1 MNDFFDISGFAL
13 HQYAW
18 LALGGVLFCISLI
31 FHFKEKN
38 RFALF
43 FLFCTALSLFIF
55 AALLDPYLNLWDE
68 RIHALVAKNSM
79 DNLLKPEF
87 FQYPY
92 VPECNYLNWTSAH
105 IWLHKQPLFIWQMA
119 LSMKL
124 FGVNEFALRLPS
136 VLMAAGSVLIG
147 YRISKLL
154 INEKVGYYTAIAITF
169 SWFLIN
175 LVSGYEGIEH
185 NDVCFFFYVSASL
198 WSFMEYI
205 HSNRKWKWVILIGIF
220 AGCAVLTK
228 WLTGLLI
235 FFTWGVYILATYGFK
250 IKQWKW
256 THILTAVL
264 ICFVI
269 FVPWQI
275 YILEHYNTAAVFEYQ
290 YNSKHLFE
298 QIEGQNTHF
307 FFHFERIPYL
317 YLGYKQFTADG
328 LSLANN
334 NIVGIINTL
343 IMVFGMVR
351 LLFFIKKRNL
361 KITIIATITFIYL
374 FFSLATTKMPAYT
387 FMIGMF
393 WFLSLGMFIDFM
405 IQWISH
411 FFRKPVTR
419 NIVQAV
425 FLIFFAFYML
435 NFTRIRNQHTDDTIW
450 RKDMIANKATF
461 LRIKKQLPTNAIV
474 FNLRGSGIYGHN
486 GQYIEASF
494 YIDRDVYPLPPKEET
509 IKLLKSKGFIPVYI
523 SYHPLPDYI
532 LNDPDAI
539 FIKEEIFNDL

>member
-1 MNDFFDISGFAL
+1 MIDFFDISGFAL

-18 LALGGVLFCISLI
+18 LALGGVLFCVSLF
-31 FHFKEKN
+31 FHLKEKN

-43 FLFCTALSLFIF
+43 FLLCTALSLFIF

-87 FQYPY
+87 FQHPY
-92 VPECNYLNWTSAH
+92 VTECNYLNWTSAH

-124 FGVNEFALRLPS
+124 FGVNEFAVRLPS

-147 YRISKLL
+147 YRIGKLL
-154 INEKVGYYTAIAITF
+154 INEKVAYYTAISITF
-169 SWFLIN
+169 SWFLLN

-198 WSFMEYI
+198 WSFIEYI
-205 HSNRKWKWVILIGIF
+205 QSNRKWKWVIWIGFF

-228 WLTGLLI
+228 WLTGLLV

-256 THILTAVL
+256 THILTAVV
-264 ICFVI
+264 ICSII
-269 FVPWQI
+269 FIPWQI
-275 YILEHYNTAAVFEYQ
+275 YIITHYYDAALFEYQ

-307 FFHFERIPYL
+307 FFHFEKIPYL
-317 YLGYKQFTADG
+317 YLGHKQLTPEGTTSLRTLVIILNAVILIFG
-328 LSLANN
+328 LS
-334 NIVGIINTL
+334 
-343 IMVFGMVR
+343 R
-351 LLFFIKKRNL
+351 LVFFIKKRNIR
-361 KITIIATITFIYL
+361 ITILSTLLFIYL
-374 FFSLATTKMPAYT
+374 FFSFATTKMPAYT
-387 FMIGMF
+387 LIIGMI
-393 WFLSLGMFIDFM
+393 WFISLGMFIDFIMQCISLWVRKKSIKMM
-405 IQWISH
+405 IQT
-411 FFRKPVTR
+411 FFLLL
-419 NIVQAV
+419 
-425 FLIFFAFYML
+425 FSFYML

-450 RKDMIANKATF
+450 RQDMITNKATF
-461 LRIKKQLPTNAIV
+461 LRIKEQLPPNAIV

-494 YIDRDVYPLPPKEET
+494 YIDRDVYPLPPKKET
-509 IKLLKSKGFIPVYI
+509 IQTLKSKGFIPVYI
-523 SYHPLPDYI
+523 SKHPLPDYI

-539 FIKEEIFNDL
+539 FIDEEILNDL

>member
-1 MNDFFDISGFAL
+1 MIDFFDISGFAL

-18 LALGGVLFCISLI
+18 LALGGVLFCVSLF
-31 FHFKEKN
+31 FHFKEHDKV
-38 RFALF
+38 ALF
-43 FLFCTALSLFIF
+43 FLVCTAFSIFIF
-55 AALLDPYLNLWDE
+55 GALLDPYLNLWDE

-87 FQYPY
+87 FQHPY
-92 VPECNYLNWTSAH
+92 VTECNYLNWTSAH

-124 FGVNEFALRLPS
+124 FGVNEFAVRLPS

-147 YRISKLL
+147 YRIGKLL
-154 INEKVGYYTAIAITF
+154 INEKVAYYTAISITF
-169 SWFLIN
+169 SWFLLN

-198 WSFMEYI
+198 WSFIEYI
-205 HSNRKWKWVILIGIF
+205 QSNRKWKWVIWIGFF

-228 WLTGLLI
+228 WLTGLLV

-256 THILTAVL
+256 THILTAVV
-264 ICFVI
+264 ICSII
-269 FVPWQI
+269 FIPWQI
-275 YILEHYNTAAVFEYQ
+275 YIITHYYDAALFEYQ

-307 FFHFERIPYL
+307 FFHFEKIPYL
-317 YLGYKQFTADG
+317 YLGHKQLTPEGTTSLRTLVIILNAVILIFG
-328 LSLANN
+328 LS
-334 NIVGIINTL
+334 
-343 IMVFGMVR
+343 R
-351 LLFFIKKRNL
+351 LVFFIKKRNIR
-361 KITIIATITFIYL
+361 ITILSTLLFIYL
-374 FFSLATTKMPAYT
+374 FFSFATTKMPAYT
-387 FMIGMF
+387 LIIGMI
-393 WFLSLGMFIDFM
+393 WFISLGMFIDFIMQYISLWLRKKSIKMM
-405 IQWISH
+405 IQT
-411 FFRKPVTR
+411 FFLLL
-419 NIVQAV
+419 
-425 FLIFFAFYML
+425 FSFYML

-450 RKDMIANKATF
+450 RQDMITNKATF
-461 LRIKKQLPTNAIV
+461 LRIKEQLPPNAIV

-509 IKLLKSKGFIPVYI
+509 IQTLKSKGFIPVYI
-523 SYHPLPDYI
+523 SKHPLPDYI

-539 FIKEEIFNDL
+539 FIDEEILNDL

>member
-1 MNDFFDISGFAL
+1 MIDFFDISGFAL

-18 LALGGVLFCISLI
+18 LALGGVLFCVSLF
-31 FHFKEKN
+31 FHLKEKN

-43 FLFCTALSLFIF
+43 FLLCTALSLFIF

-87 FQYPY
+87 FQHPY
-92 VPECNYLNWTSAH
+92 VTECNYLNWTSAH

-119 LSMKL
+119 LSMKI
-124 FGVNEFALRLPS
+124 FGVNEFAVRLPS
-136 VLMAAGSVLIG
+136 VLMATGSVLIG
-147 YRISKLL
+147 YRIGKLL
-154 INEKVGYYTAIAITF
+154 INEKVAYYTAISITF

-175 LVSGYEGIEH
+175 LVSGFEGIEH
-185 NDVCFFFYVSASL
+185 NDVCFFFYVTASI
-198 WSFMEYI
+198 WCFMEYI
-205 HSNRKWKWVILIGIF
+205 HSNRKWKWVIGIGIF

-256 THILTAVL
+256 THILTAVV
-264 ICFVI
+264 ICSII
-269 FVPWQI
+269 FIPWQI
-275 YILEHYNTAAVFEYQ
+275 YIITHYYDAALFEYQ

-307 FFHFERIPYL
+307 FFHFEKIPYL
-317 YLGYKQFTADG
+317 YLGHKQLTPEGTTSLRTLVIILNAVILIFG
-328 LSLANN
+328 LS
-334 NIVGIINTL
+334 
-343 IMVFGMVR
+343 R
-351 LLFFIKKRNL
+351 LVFFIKKRNIR
-361 KITIIATITFIYL
+361 ITILSTLLFIYL
-374 FFSLATTKMPAYT
+374 FFSFATTKMPAYT
-387 FMIGMF
+387 LIIGMI
-393 WFLSLGMFIDFM
+393 WFISLGMFIDFIMQCISLWVRKKSIKMM
-405 IQWISH
+405 IQT
-411 FFRKPVTR
+411 FFLLL
-419 NIVQAV
+419 
-425 FLIFFAFYML
+425 FSFYML

-450 RKDMIANKATF
+450 RQDMITNKATF
-461 LRIKKQLPTNAIV
+461 LRIKEQLPPNAIV

-494 YIDRDVYPLPPKEET
+494 YIDRDVYPLPPKKET
-509 IKLLKSKGFIPVYI
+509 IQTLKSKGFIPVYI
-523 SYHPLPDYI
+523 SKHPLPDYI

-539 FIKEEIFNDL
+539 FIDEEILNDL

>member
-1 MNDFFDISGFAL
+1 MIDFFDISGFAL

-18 LALGGVLFCISLI
+18 LALGGVLFCVSLF
-31 FHFKEKN
+31 FHLKEKN

-43 FLFCTALSLFIF
+43 FLLCTALSLFIF

-87 FQYPY
+87 FQHPY
-92 VPECNYLNWTSAH
+92 VTECNYLNWTSAH

-124 FGVNEFALRLPS
+124 FGVNEFAVRLPS

-147 YRISKLL
+147 YRIGKLL
-154 INEKVGYYTAIAITF
+154 INEKVAYYTAISITF
-169 SWFLIN
+169 SWFLLN

-198 WSFMEYI
+198 WSFIEYI
-205 HSNRKWKWVILIGIF
+205 QSNRKWKWVIWIGFF

-228 WLTGLLI
+228 WLTGLLV

-256 THILTAVL
+256 THILTAVV
-264 ICFVI
+264 ICSII
-269 FVPWQI
+269 FIPWQI
-275 YILEHYNTAAVFEYQ
+275 YIITHYYDAALFEYQ

-307 FFHFERIPYL
+307 FFHFEKIPYL
-317 YLGYKQFTADG
+317 YLGHKQLTPEGTTSLRTLVIILNAVILIFG
-328 LSLANN
+328 LS
-334 NIVGIINTL
+334 
-343 IMVFGMVR
+343 R
-351 LLFFIKKRNL
+351 LVFFIKKRNIR
-361 KITIIATITFIYL
+361 ITILSTLLFIYL
-374 FFSLATTKMPAYT
+374 FFSFATTKMPAYT
-387 FMIGMF
+387 LIIGMI
-393 WFLSLGMFIDFM
+393 WFISLGMFIDFIMQYISLWLRKKSIKMM
-405 IQWISH
+405 IQT
-411 FFRKPVTR
+411 FFLLL
-419 NIVQAV
+419 
-425 FLIFFAFYML
+425 FSFYML

-450 RKDMIANKATF
+450 RQDMITNKATF
-461 LRIKKQLPTNAIV
+461 LRIKEQLPPNAIV

-509 IKLLKSKGFIPVYI
+509 IQTLKSKGFIPVYI
-523 SYHPLPDYI
+523 SKHPLPDYI

-539 FIKEEIFNDL
+539 FIDEEILNDL

>member
-1 MNDFFDISGFAL
+1 MIDFFDISGFAL

-18 LALGGVLFCISLI
+18 LALGGVLFCVSLF
-31 FHFKEKN
+31 FHLKEKN

-43 FLFCTALSLFIF
+43 FLLCTALSLFIF

-87 FQYPY
+87 FQHPY
-92 VPECNYLNWTSAH
+92 VTECNYLNWTSAH

-124 FGVNEFALRLPS
+124 FGVNEFAVRLPS

-147 YRISKLL
+147 YRIGKLL
-154 INEKVGYYTAIAITF
+154 INEKVAYYTAISITF
-169 SWFLIN
+169 SWFLLN

-198 WSFMEYI
+198 WSFIEYI
-205 HSNRKWKWVILIGIF
+205 QSNRKWKWVIWIGFF

-228 WLTGLLI
+228 WLTGLLV

-256 THILTAVL
+256 THILTAVV
-264 ICFVI
+264 ICSII
-269 FVPWQI
+269 FIPWQI
-275 YILEHYNTAAVFEYQ
+275 YIITHYYDAALFEYQ

-307 FFHFERIPYL
+307 FFHFEKIPYL
-317 YLGYKQFTADG
+317 YLGHKQLTPEGTTSLRTLVIILNAVILIFG
-328 LSLANN
+328 LS
-334 NIVGIINTL
+334 
-343 IMVFGMVR
+343 R
-351 LLFFIKKRNL
+351 LVFFIKKRNIR
-361 KITIIATITFIYL
+361 ITILSTLLFIYL
-374 FFSLATTKMPAYT
+374 FFSFATTKMPAYT
-387 FMIGMF
+387 LIIGMI
-393 WFLSLGMFIDFM
+393 WFISLGMFIDFIMQCISLWVRKKSIKMM
-405 IQWISH
+405 IQT
-411 FFRKPVTR
+411 FFLLL
-419 NIVQAV
+419 
-425 FLIFFAFYML
+425 FSFYML

-450 RKDMIANKATF
+450 RQDMITNKATF
-461 LRIKKQLPTNAIV
+461 LRIKEQLPPNAIV

-494 YIDRDVYPLPPKEET
+494 YIDRDVYPLPPKDET
-509 IKLLKSKGFIPVYI
+509 IQTLKSKGFIPVYI
-523 SYHPLPDYI
+523 SKHPLPDYI

-539 FIKEEIFNDL
+539 FIDEEILNDL

>member
-1 MNDFFDISGFAL
+1 MIDFFDISGFAL

-18 LALGGVLFCISLI
+18 LALGGVLFCVSLF
-31 FHFKEKN
+31 FHFNGKN
-38 RFALF
+38 RIALF

-87 FQYPY
+87 FQHPY
-92 VPECNYLNWTSAH
+92 VTECNYLNWTSAH

-147 YRISKLL
+147 YRIGKLL
-154 INEKVGYYTAIAITF
+154 INEKVAYYTAISITF
-169 SWFLIN
+169 SWFLLN

-198 WSFMEYI
+198 WSFIEYI
-205 HSNRKWKWVILIGIF
+205 QSNRKWKWVIWIGFF

-235 FFTWGVYILATYGFK
+235 FFTWGVYILSTYGFK

-256 THILTAVL
+256 THILTAVV
-264 ICFVI
+264 ICSVI

-275 YILEHYNTAAVFEYQ
+275 YILTHYYDAALFEYQ

-307 FFHFERIPYL
+307 FFHFEKIPYL
-317 YLGYKQFTADG
+317 YLGHKQLTPEGTTSLRTLVIILNAVILIFG
-328 LSLANN
+328 LS
-334 NIVGIINTL
+334 
-343 IMVFGMVR
+343 R
-351 LLFFIKKRNL
+351 LVFFIKKRNIR
-361 KITIIATITFIYL
+361 ITILSTLLFIYL
-374 FFSLATTKMPAYT
+374 FFSFATTKMPAYT
-387 FMIGMF
+387 LIIGMI
-393 WFLSLGMFIDFM
+393 WFISLGMFIDFIMQYISLWLRKKSIKMM
-405 IQWISH
+405 IQT
-411 FFRKPVTR
+411 FFLLL
-419 NIVQAV
+419 
-425 FLIFFAFYML
+425 FSFYML

-450 RKDMIANKATF
+450 RQDMITNKATF
-461 LRIKKQLPTNAIV
+461 LRIKEQLPPNAIV

-494 YIDRDVYPLPPKEET
+494 YIDRDVYPLPPKKET
-509 IKLLKSKGFIPVYI
+509 IQTLKSKGFIPVYI
-523 SYHPLPDYI
+523 SKHPLPDYI

-539 FIKEEIFNDL
+539 FIDEEILNDL

>member
-1 MNDFFDISGFAL
+1 MIDFFDISGFAL

-18 LALGGVLFCISLI
+18 LALGGVLFCVSLF
-31 FHFKEKN
+31 FHFKEHDKV
-38 RFALF
+38 ALF
-43 FLFCTALSLFIF
+43 FLVCTAFSIFIF
-55 AALLDPYLNLWDE
+55 GALLDPYLNLWDE

-87 FQYPY
+87 FQHPY
-92 VPECNYLNWTSAH
+92 VTECNYLNWTSAH

-124 FGVNEFALRLPS
+124 FGVNEFAVRLPS

-147 YRISKLL
+147 YRIGKLL
-154 INEKVGYYTAIAITF
+154 INEKVAYYTAISITF
-169 SWFLIN
+169 SWFLLN

-198 WSFMEYI
+198 WSFIEYI
-205 HSNRKWKWVILIGIF
+205 QSNRKWKWVIWIGFF

-228 WLTGLLI
+228 WLTGLLV

-256 THILTAVL
+256 THILTAVV
-264 ICFVI
+264 ICSII
-269 FVPWQI
+269 FIPWQI
-275 YILEHYNTAAVFEYQ
+275 YIITHYYDAALFEYQ

-307 FFHFERIPYL
+307 FFHFEKIPYL
-317 YLGYKQFTADG
+317 YLGHKQLTPEGTTSLRTLVIILNAVILIFG
-328 LSLANN
+328 LS
-334 NIVGIINTL
+334 
-343 IMVFGMVR
+343 R
-351 LLFFIKKRNL
+351 LVFFIKKRNIR
-361 KITIIATITFIYL
+361 ITILSTLLFIYL
-374 FFSLATTKMPAYT
+374 FFSFATTKMPAYT
-387 FMIGMF
+387 LIIGMI
-393 WFLSLGMFIDFM
+393 WFISLGMFIDFIMQCISLWVRKKSIKMM
-405 IQWISH
+405 IQT
-411 FFRKPVTR
+411 FFLLL
-419 NIVQAV
+419 
-425 FLIFFAFYML
+425 FSFYML

-450 RKDMIANKATF
+450 RQDMITNKATF
-461 LRIKKQLPTNAIV
+461 LRIKEQLPPNAIV

-494 YIDRDVYPLPPKEET
+494 YIDRDVYPLPPKKET
-509 IKLLKSKGFIPVYI
+509 IQTLKSKGFIPVYI
-523 SYHPLPDYI
+523 SKHPLPDYI

-539 FIKEEIFNDL
+539 FIDEEILNDL

>member
-1 MNDFFDISGFAL
+1 MIDFFDISGFAL

-18 LALGGVLFCISLI
+18 LALGGVLFCVSLF
-31 FHFKEKN
+31 FHLKEKN

-43 FLFCTALSLFIF
+43 FLLCTALSLFIF

-87 FQYPY
+87 FQHPY
-92 VPECNYLNWTSAH
+92 VTECNYLNWTSAH

-124 FGVNEFALRLPS
+124 FGVNEFAVRLPS

-147 YRISKLL
+147 YRIGKLL
-154 INEKVGYYTAIAITF
+154 INEKVAYYTAISITF
-169 SWFLIN
+169 SWFLLN

-198 WSFMEYI
+198 WSFIEYFQ
-205 HSNRKWKWVILIGIF
+205 SNRKWKWVIWIGFF

-228 WLTGLLI
+228 WLTGLLV

-256 THILTAVL
+256 THILTAVV
-264 ICFVI
+264 ICSII
-269 FVPWQI
+269 FIPWQI
-275 YILEHYNTAAVFEYQ
+275 YIITHYYDAALFEYQ

-307 FFHFERIPYL
+307 FFHFEKIPYL
-317 YLGYKQFTADG
+317 YLGHKQLTPEGTTSLRTLVIILNAVILIFG
-328 LSLANN
+328 LS
-334 NIVGIINTL
+334 
-343 IMVFGMVR
+343 R
-351 LLFFIKKRNL
+351 LVFFIKKRNIR
-361 KITIIATITFIYL
+361 ITILSTLLFIYL
-374 FFSLATTKMPAYT
+374 FFSFATTKMPAYT
-387 FMIGMF
+387 LIIGMI
-393 WFLSLGMFIDFM
+393 WFISLGMFIDFIMQCISLWVRKKSIKMM
-405 IQWISH
+405 IQT
-411 FFRKPVTR
+411 FFLLL
-419 NIVQAV
+419 
-425 FLIFFAFYML
+425 FSFYML

-450 RKDMIANKATF
+450 RQDMITNKATF
-461 LRIKKQLPTNAIV
+461 LRIKEQLPPNAIV

-494 YIDRDVYPLPPKEET
+494 YIDRDVYPLPPKKET
-509 IKLLKSKGFIPVYI
+509 IQTLKSKGFIPVYI
-523 SYHPLPDYI
+523 SKHPLPDYI

-539 FIKEEIFNDL
+539 FIDEEILNDL